1 MGEVLKYLNL
11 TIITLMLLISC
22 QESHVV
28 IEPAKPIFIDTLS
41 FRIEKEISLLRDS
54 IWKND
59 SSATKVALLNR
70 AFDDILSNQRNP
82 DRLDT
87 LEMKLDSTS
96 IRYKKL
102 YYHDSTSFTPR
113 YDILPTITK
122 EQFHK
127 IYFYSYICELLGFNS
142 AAVYKIE
149 TPVISDTLII
159 KKLSLGWMQGKGI
172 TDGTIEVYFKSD
184 SILLN

>member
-1 MGEVLKYLNL
+1 M
-11 TIITLMLLISC
+11 ISC

-28 IEPAKPIFIDTLS
+28 IEPAKPIFIDMVS
-41 FRIEKEISLLRDS
+41 FQIEKEISLIRDS

-59 SSATKVALLNR
+59 RSATKVALLNR

-87 LEMKLDSTS
+87 LEIKLDSTY

-102 YYHDSTSFTPR
+102 YYRDSTSFKPR

-127 IYFYSYICELLGFNS
+127 RHFYSYICELLGFKG
-142 AAVYKIE
+142 ATVYKIE

-159 KKLSLGWMQGKGI
+159 KKLTIGWNQGKGV